1 MHSHIEDFTA
11 QNQDRSEWN
20 LSGWA
25 FVPQQEIHSTRVE
38 VDGRAVAPL
47 SYGWPRP
54 AVAADFPSECVTQYV
69 GFRSYLCLPAPL
81 AAGEH
86 QLVLVFL
93 GDDGQELGRSARPFS
108 TTRPIEIR
116 KNPFADPAKDPDH
129 AQAAYLDLLEKT
141 LIGLPYA
148 QGQEIAFRLDGRD
161 WPTVAHSMAGMAR
174 LEHLRAC
181 VECVVREDVA
191 GDLIETGVWRGGA
204 CILMRAVLRALGDT
218 SRKVWV
224 ADSFAGLPKPDA
236 EKYPAD
242 AGDTLYAFKEL
253 AVSQAQVRAN
263 FQRYDLLD
271 GQVAFL
277 EGLFAN
283 TLPTA
288 PIEKL
293 SLLRLDGDMYESTM
307 DAITALYPKL
317 SVGGF
322 CIVDDYGAVPACRLA
337 VNDYRRAH
345 GIESPVQMI
354 DWTGAWWR
362 RE

>member
-11 QNQDRSEWN
+11 QTPDQSEWN

-25 FVPQQEIHSTRVE
+25 FVPQQEIHSARTE
-38 VDGRAVAPL
+38 IDGRAVTPL

-54 AVAADFPSECVTQYV
+54 AVAAEYPAQCVTQYV
-69 GFRSYLCLPAPL
+69 GFRSYVCLPAPL

-86 QLVLVFL
+86 ELVLVFL
-93 GDDGQELGRSARPFS
+93 GRDGQELGRSTTPFS
-108 TTRPIEIR
+108 TTRPIDLR
-116 KNPFADPAKDPDH
+116 TSPFADPTTDPNH

-141 LIGLPYA
+141 LVGLPYA
-148 QGQEIAFRLDGRD
+148 QGQELAFRLDGRD

-181 VECVVREDVA
+181 VESVVREGIA

-204 CILMRAVLRALGDT
+204 CILMRAVLRAMGDT
-218 SRKVWV
+218 SRNVWV

-253 AVSQAQVRAN
+253 AVSQAQVREN
-263 FQRYDLLD
+263 FQRYGLLD
-271 GQVAFL
+271 PQVQFL

-283 TLPTA
+283 TLPRA

-293 SLLRLDGDMYESTM
+293 SVLRLDGDMYESTM

-345 GIESPVQMI
+345 GIEAPVGMI
-354 DWTGAWWR
+354 DWTGACWR
-362 RE
+362 KE

>member
-1 MHSHIEDFTA
+1 MPH
-11 QNQDRSEWN
+11 
-20 LSGWA
+20 
-25 FVPQQEIHSTRVE
+25 QEIRSARTE
-38 VDGRAVAPL
+38 IDGRAVTPL

-54 AVAADFPSECVTQYV
+54 TVEADFPTECVTQYV
-69 GFRSYLCLPAPL
+69 GFRTYVCLPAPL

-86 QLVLVFL
+86 QLDLVFL
-93 GDDGQELGRSARPFS
+93 GADGLELGRC
-108 TTRPIEIR
+108 TTHFTTTQSIELKKSR
-116 KNPFADPAKDPDH
+116 FGDPTVDRH
-129 AQAAYLDLLEKT
+129 HSQAGYLDLLEKT
-141 LIGLPYA
+141 LVGLPYA
-148 QGQEIAFRLDGRD
+148 QGQELVFREDGRD

-174 LEHLRAC
+174 LRHLRAC
-181 VECVVREDVA
+181 VESVVREGIV

-253 AVSQAQVRAN
+253 AVSQAQVREN
-263 FQRYDLLD
+263 FARYDLLD
-271 GQVAFL
+271 GQVEFL

-293 SLLRLDGDMYESTM
+293 SVLRLDGDMYESTM
-307 DAITALYPKL
+307 DAITALYPRL
-317 SVGGF
+317 SVGGY
-322 CIVDDYGAVPACRLA
+322 CIVDDYGAVPACRMA

-345 GIESPVQMI
+345 AIEAPVGMI

-362 RE
+362 KE